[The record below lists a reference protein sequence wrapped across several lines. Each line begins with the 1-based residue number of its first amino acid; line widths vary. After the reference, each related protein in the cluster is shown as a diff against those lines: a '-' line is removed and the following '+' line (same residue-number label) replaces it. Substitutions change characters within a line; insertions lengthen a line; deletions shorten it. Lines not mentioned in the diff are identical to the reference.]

1 MKKKMTPEEIK
12 AGIAALMDD
21 PDVKA
26 AKKYYAEQYKDRQ
39 RLYQLRWYAKKGREL
54 NAGKTGI

>member
-12 AGIAALMDD
+12 AEIAALMND

-39 RLYQLRWYAKKGREL
+39 RLYQLRWYAKKGRQMRGE
-54 NAGKTGI
+54 I